1 MRYVALCLLAL
12 VPARRTESVLDLTL
26 ARAAAYVRSYHQDFS
41 VLVADEHYVQ
51 RSAVPLRSGGGR
63 WALEGTTDHAE
74 ERTTRS
80 EFMLVRGGGEEE
92 MWLAFRDV
100 LDVNGHATESQR
112 GRLAQ
117 WLTQASGTF
126 RERARAL
133 ALEQARYNLGDIVRT
148 INVPTLPLEFL
159 LAERQARFR
168 FKAAGEATMNGVKV
182 LIISFEER
190 ERPTLIRTP
199 TGDNVPARGAFW
211 IDPVTGR
218 VFSSELRTGEKERN
232 RLRATIRVTYEI
244 GPKLLMLVPV
254 LMAETYQS
262 STIQIAATARYS
274 NYRRF
279 ETKARLVR

>member
-12 VPARRTESVLDLTL
+12 VPGRLAESVLDLTL

-74 ERTTRS
+74 ERTMRS

-112 GRLAQ
+112 GRLEQ

-159 LAERQARFR
+159 LAERQARLR
-168 FKAAGEATMNGVKV
+168 FKAAGEA
-182 LIISFEER
+182 SFEER

-232 RLRATIRVTYEI
+232 RLRATIRVTYKIE
-244 GPKLLMLVPV
+244 PKLSMLVPV

-279 ETKARLVR
+279 ETKTRLVR

>member
-1 MRYVALCLLAL
+1 M
-12 VPARRTESVLDLTL
+12 
-26 ARAAAYVRSYHQDFS
+26 
-41 VLVADEHYVQ
+41 
-51 RSAVPLRSGGGR
+51 
-63 WALEGTTDHAE
+63 
-74 ERTTRS
+74 RS
-80 EFMLVRGGGEEE
+80 EFMLVRGGGEEG

-112 GRLAQ
+112 GRLEQ

-232 RLRATIRVTYEI
+232 RLRATIRVTYEVE
-244 GPKLLMLVPV
+244 PKLSMLVPV